1 MNMKED
7 VDFTLNMPI
16 QFIVTSQLSE
26 KENFWLKNLTN
37 NLQDE
42 RMAKKLIEFYKEHE
56 DDIHYKSVMDV
67 IMRAN
72 KKLFQKGDKDMC
84 DAMMEILQEQI
95 DAMLEK
101 ASEKSKADGIRIGE
115 ERGFHLA
122 KRVMQLNAIGE
133 NYESI
138 AAKCKLTVEEVRE
151 LLAF

>member
-1 MNMKED
+1 MSGRFPKKLFHHLKENGAELLQVEAGIWYMNVKEE
-7 VDFTLNMPI
+7 VNLTLNMPI

-42 RMAKKLIEFYKEHE
+42 RIAKKLIEFYKEHE

-84 DAMMEILQEQI
+84 DAIEC
-95 DAMLEK
+95 
-101 ASEKSKADGIRIGE
+101 
-115 ERGFHLA
+115 
-122 KRVMQLNAIGE
+122 NW
-133 NYESI
+133 
-138 AAKCKLTVEEVRE
+138 
-151 LLAF
+151 